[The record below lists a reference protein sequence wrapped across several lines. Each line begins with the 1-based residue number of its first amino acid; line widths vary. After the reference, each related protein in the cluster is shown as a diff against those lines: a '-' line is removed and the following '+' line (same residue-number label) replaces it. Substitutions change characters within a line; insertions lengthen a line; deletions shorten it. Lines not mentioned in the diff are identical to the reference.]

1 MTKVCEITLK
11 IEHDIYEWIEKH
23 RNDNSLDDFVNM
35 VLRASL
41 PEHLETNEKEQ
52 NS

>member
-1 MTKVCEITLK
+1 MTQVREITLK
-11 IEHDIYEWIEKH
+11 LEHDIYEWIEKH
-23 RNDNSLDDFVNM
+23 RDDCSVDDFVNM

-41 PEHLETNEKEQ
+41 PEYQEANEKEQ

>member
-1 MTKVCEITLK
+1 MIDVREVTLK
-11 IEHDIYEWIEKH
+11 LEYDIYEWIEKH
-23 RNDNSLDDFVNM
+23 CNDCSVDDFVNM

-41 PEHLETNEKEQ
+41 PEYLETIEKEQ

>member
-1 MTKVCEITLK
+1 MTKVREITLK

-23 RNDNSLDDFVNM
+23 RDDNSLDDFVNM
-35 VLRASL
+35 ILRASL
-41 PEHLETNEKEQ
+41 PEYLETTEKEQ